1 MTTAP
6 PIPQPALDRIAAGVS
21 AGIIT
26 ADQAMAL
33 RQLPVDSGPQ
43 RFSSVEA
50 GDEPFSLFRGFRD
63 VFLAL
68 GIIVLALGLGGIAT
82 EAPGL
87 QFDGVLDWGDVGLAA
102 ALAAIAWGV
111 GEWVTG
117 RLRMPLASLVTAIAF
132 SLALAATMVLV
143 LGVTGIVDLQEAVAA
158 YIAFA
163 AFGIGAALFYAR
175 FRLPFALTLIAG
187 SVAFLIYWMI
197 DNRPGID
204 AGGAFQLYAGL
215 VGLVTFLTA
224 LVYELADPKR
234 ITRFSE
240 NAFWLHLIA
249 APLVVYALTGGADA
263 RSTLSAGDAAWL
275 SAVVVLLGLLAL
287 MIDRRAFIV
296 SALIYLAAVVAYA
309 ISQSGMPNN
318 VQFATTA
325 LVLGL
330 FIVGLALGWHPLR
343 QAFLRL
349 LPESLSARLPNPVGP
364 DALGG

>member
-82 EAPGL
+82 ETLGL

-102 ALAAIAWGV
+102 VLAAIAWAV

-117 RLRMPLASLVTAIAF
+117 RLRMPLASLVTASAF
-132 SLALAATMVLV
+132 SLAFAATVVLFLSLIGLV
-143 LGVTGIVDLQEAVAA
+143 NTSEESAQYPALMLLGLGAV
-158 YIAFA
+158 
-163 AFGIGAALFYAR
+163 LFYAR
-175 FRLPFALTLIAG
+175 FRLPFTMALMAG
-187 SVAFLIYWMI
+187 SIAFLVYRLVEDMI
-197 DNRPGID
+197 GSNVD
-204 AGGAFQLYAGL
+204 ASFRLYAGL
-215 VGLVTFLTA
+215 IGLATFLSA
-224 LVYELADPKR
+224 LFYELKDPKR
-234 ITRFSE
+234 ATRLSE

-249 APLVVYALTGGADA
+249 APLLVFALTGNSDA
-263 RSTLSAGDAAWL
+263 TDVTSGRDALWIF
-275 SAVVVLLGLLAL
+275 AVVAVLGLVAL

-296 SALIYLAAVVAYA
+296 SALLYLGGAVAYA
-309 ISQSGMPNN
+309 INQSGMPSN
-318 VQFATTA
+318 VQFAATA

-349 LPESLSARLPNPVGP
+349 WPESLSARLPNPVGP